1 MKVNGAILIFFMV
14 FCGAPYCAS
23 FDYVID
29 IESEKPKVCIKNG
42 WCQETELSVNKD
54 DINSKVNSLLTRR
67 WFCRKLA
74 NISEVGGNA
83 FFHCGT
89 GLFILSGASV
99 GLYPSL
105 TNYFFLASTV
115 CNALNLMLIGVAAYS
130 SIKVEEIQLELNTL
144 VKNVGFHVTTLI
156 PEITN
161 DRVSNSR

>member
-1 MKVNGAILIFFMV
+1 MKSNIAILIFFIV

-42 WCQETELSVNKD
+42 WCQEAEPSVNKD
-54 DINSKVNSLLTRR
+54 DIKSKVNNLLARR

-89 GLFILSGASV
+89 GLFIVSGASV

-105 TNYFFLASTV
+105 TNYFFLASSV
-115 CNALNLMLIGVAAYS
+115 CNALNLILVGVAAYS
-130 SIKVEEIQLELNTL
+130 SSKVEEIQLELNAL
-144 VKNVGFHVTTLI
+144 VKNVGFHVTTLT

-161 DRVSNSR
+161 DRATNSR